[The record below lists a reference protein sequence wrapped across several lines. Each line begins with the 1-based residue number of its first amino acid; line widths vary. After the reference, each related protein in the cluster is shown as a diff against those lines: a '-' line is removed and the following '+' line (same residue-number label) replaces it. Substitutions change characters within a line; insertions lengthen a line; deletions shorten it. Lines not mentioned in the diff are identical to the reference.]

1 VRKLWQTFFY
11 CFFIFSAATATPS
24 VASEELGKGVTSHL
38 SLGMGWETL
47 NYREHEPDTRL
58 DSEADVSNWTIGFDA
73 LKRWEYFFCGIK
85 GIIPVYLNDDQED
98 WSVSGIFAQQNAL
111 EYGWSR
117 IDAYLGYPLNP
128 LFNPHMGFRWSEANQ
143 DRTGFGLLG
152 TPAEGS
158 VTETITAWFFT
169 LGATG
174 NVLMN
179 PRWRLYYSGSYF
191 VPISSEV
198 TNSGLPGW
206 DVSDTDGYTFN
217 FETQIEY
224 IYTSRVSFA
233 VMLYGGKIHW
243 NGSDWTAYAGKFA
256 KWPEND
262 TRYLG
267 CMLNMKWSF

>member
-11 CFFIFSAATATPS
+11 CFFIVSAATATPS
-24 VASEELGKGVTSHL
+24 VASEELGKGVTSHI

-73 LKRWEYFFCGIK
+73 LKRWEYIFCGIK

-98 WSVSGIFAQQNAL
+98 WSVSGILAQQNAL

-152 TPAEGS
+152 TPVEGS

-174 NVLMN
+174 NVLLN

-191 VPISSEV
+191 VPISSKV

-233 VMLYGGKIHW
+233 FMLYGGKIHW
-243 NGSDWTAYAGKFA
+243 NGSDWITYADKFA

-267 CMLNMKWSF
+267 CMLNMKFSF